1 MQDDF
6 NSAQTPADP
15 QVAPV
20 ARPRV
25 SSGHAPPIYDPNKPQ
40 AQPDRTQ
47 TYRGPPP
54 SPLDRRTSPTLP
66 DVTQWPGGAG
76 AAPYAPTTGRAPYA
90 PRQQARL
97 PQAFAPVAV
106 APPPQRQ
113 VATRTSAPRGYA
125 APAQA
130 AARPGRFSRW
140 IPLPHT
146 LLVVGVLLL
155 LLATRLPWGV
165 DDSGNLV
172 MLQSVTVPAFSTMGG
187 DGSALAAAYNLM
199 SVVGGLSAGLLFFN
213 AILSG
218 INRALRGGCL
228 AGCIV
233 APLYPIL
240 LALTACLLV
249 AQIVAAG
256 FGGLGGLALTQQIGM
271 GAAGM
276 AHYELGYYVWYTGLI
291 LNVAGMLGELVVRG
305 R

>member
-20 ARPRV
+20 ARPPV
-25 SSGHAPPIYDPNKPQ
+25 SSGHAPPIYDPNLPQ
-40 AQPDRTQ
+40 GQPDRTQ
-47 TYRGPPP
+47 TYHGPTPGA
-54 SPLDRRTSPTLP
+54 LDRRTSPTLP
-66 DVTQWPGGAG
+66 DVTQWPGAAG
-76 AAPYAPTTGRAPYA
+76 ASPYAPTRFAPSA
-90 PRQQARL
+90 PRQQARQPRAL
-97 PQAFAPVAV
+97 VPVAV

-113 VATRTSAPRGYA
+113 PAPRMSAPRGYT
-125 APAQA
+125 APAYAPAHQ
-130 AARPGRFSRW
+130 GGLMRW

-146 LLVVGVLLL
+146 LLVVGILLL

-165 DDSGNLV
+165 DSSGNLV
-172 MLQSVTVPAFSTMGG
+172 TLQSVTVPALSSTGG
-187 DGSALAAAYNLM
+187 DGSALAAAINLIG
-199 SVVGGLSAGLLFFN
+199 VIGVLSAALLFFN

-240 LALTACLLV
+240 LALIGCLLV
-249 AQIVAAG
+249 AQLVAAG
-256 FGGLGGLALTQQIGM
+256 FGGLGGLELTQQIGM
-271 GAAGM
+271 GAVGL
-276 AHYELGYYVWYTGLI
+276 AHYELGYYAWYTGLI
-291 LNVAGMLGELVVRG
+291 LNVAGMLGELVIRG